1 MQLVFKFL
9 ALQNILPALR
19 RITAI
24 PKPNRLIVVQI
35 RVSFPCLTALKQFF
49 AVPAKVRVAY
59 SAFYDKS
66 AAIDAD
72 IPNHFQSPLLCSLL
86 IAVHKRL
93 FHGAKLIVVK
103 Q

>member
-1 MQLVFKFL
+1 MPI
-9 ALQNILPALR
+9 LQANW
-19 RITAI
+19 
-24 PKPNRLIVVQI
+24 LIVIQI
-35 RVSFPCLTALKQFF
+35 RVFFPCLTALKQFF

-72 IPNHFQSPLLCSLL
+72 IPHHFQSPLLCSIL
-86 IAVHKRL
+86 IAIHKCL